1 MSELLSTE
9 TPTLASLSERQREER
24 FDTLQQRLPAV
35 WSAMRM
41 NLAGESI
48 VVVPSVTLDRVVDR
62 RAPLQAYEERLLFLL
77 LLLRQPRL
85 QVIYV
90 TSTEIDPTIVEYYLS
105 LLPGVIPSHARA
117 RLHLVAAYDA
127 SPIPLTA
134 KVLERPRLIERIRA
148 LIPDPRLS
156 HLVAYNVTRLE
167 RDLALVLGIPLFGA
181 DPRHLPYGTK
191 SGCRRL
197 FAEEGVPHPLGYE
210 DIDGLESL
218 VGALARLRAERPRV
232 SEAIVKLNEGVSG
245 KGNATVDLRQLPAP
259 GSVGESS
266 ELERRVRAMSFEL
279 DEMPFEQY
287 LDKLAERRGV
297 VEERIS
303 GSELRSP
310 SVQIRVIPDGSVEL
324 LSTHDQLLGGPSGQ
338 SYLGCRFPAD
348 FRYAKAI
355 TREAAKVGARLSREG
370 VIGRFAVDFV
380 VVRDQGDVW
389 TPYAIELNL
398 RKGGTTHP
406 FLTLQFL
413 TGRTY
418 DPEIALFIA
427 PSGREKHLVA
437 TDHLESPLFRGLTH
451 ADLFDVVARHG
462 LQFDQSRQT
471 GVVFHMMT
479 ALSEFGIVGLTAVSD
494 SAREA
499 DETYRRAERVL
510 LEEAS
515 DALVEPILPAHVGA
529 N

>member
-1 MSELLSTE
+1 M
-9 TPTLASLSERQREER
+9 
-24 FDTLQQRLPAV
+24 
-35 WSAMRM
+35 
-41 NLAGESI
+41 
-48 VVVPSVTLDRVVDR
+48 
-62 RAPLQAYEERLLFLL
+62 
-77 LLLRQPRL
+77 
-85 QVIYV
+85 
-90 TSTEIDPTIVEYYLS
+90 
-105 LLPGVIPSHARA
+105 
-117 RLHLVAAYDA
+117 
-127 SPIPLTA
+127 
-134 KVLERPRLIERIRA
+134 IERIRA

-156 HLVAYNVTRLE
+156 HLVAYNVTWLE

-181 DPRHLPYGTK
+181 DPRHLPLGTK

-210 DIDGLESL
+210 EIDGLESL
-218 VGALARLRAERPRV
+218 LAALARLRAERPRV
-232 SEAIVKLNEGVSG
+232 DEVIVKLNEGVSG
-245 KGNATVDLRQLPAP
+245 MGNAVVDLRELPEP
-259 GSVGESS
+259 GSVDERA
-266 ELERRVRAMSFEL
+266 ELERRVRAMAFEL
-279 DEMPFEQY
+279 EEMPFEQY
-287 LDKLAERRGV
+287 VAKLEERHGV

-303 GSELRSP
+303 GTELRSP
-310 SVQIRVIPDGSVEL
+310 SVQLRVIPDGTVEL

-348 FRYAKAI
+348 YGYAKAI

-380 VVRDQGDVW
+380 VVRDHGEVW

-413 TGRTY
+413 TGGTY

-437 TDHLESPLFRGLTH
+437 TDHLSSPLFRGLTH
-451 ADLFDVVARHG
+451 PDLFDIVARHG
-462 LQFDQSRQT
+462 LQFDQSRQA

-479 ALSEFGIVGLTAVSD
+479 ALSEFGIIGLTAVGD
-494 SAREA
+494 SPREA
-499 DETYRRAERVL
+499 DETYRRAERIL

-515 DALVEPILPAHVGA
+515 EALADPILPADVGG

>member
-1 MSELLSTE
+1 VTE
-9 TPTLASLSERQREER
+9 VLATEPRTLRSLAERERQEL
-24 FDTLQQRLPAV
+24 FDALQQQLPAV
-35 WSAMRM
+35 WGAMRL
-41 NLAGESI
+41 NLANESI
-48 VVVPSVTLDRVVDR
+48 VVVPSVSLDRVVDR
-62 RAPLQAYEERLLFLL
+62 RAPLQAYEERFLFLL

-90 TSTEIDPTIVEYYLS
+90 TSTEVDPTIIEYYLS

-117 RLHLVAAYDA
+117 RLHLVSAHDA
-127 SPIPLTA
+127 SPTPLTA
-134 KVLERPRLIERIRA
+134 KVLERPRMIERIRA
-148 LIPDPRLS
+148 LIPDSRLS
-156 HLVAYNVTRLE
+156 HLVAYNVTQLE

-181 DPRHLPYGTK
+181 DPRHLPLGTK

-210 DIDGLESL
+210 DIDGFAAL
-218 VGALARLRAERPRV
+218 VSALARLRSERPRM

-245 KGNATVDLRQLPAP
+245 KGNAIIDLRELPEP
-259 GSVGESS
+259 GSLSERP
-266 ELERRVRAMSFEL
+266 ELESRVRAMTFEL
-279 DEMPFEQY
+279 DELPLEQY
-287 LDKLAERRGV
+287 LNKLEERHGV
-297 VEERIS
+297 VEERIG

-310 SVQIRVIPDGSVEL
+310 SVQLRVIPDGTVEL

-348 FRYAKAI
+348 YRYAKAI

-380 VVRDQGDVW
+380 VVRDQGDAW

-413 TGRTY
+413 TGGTY

-451 ADLFDVVARHG
+451 ADLFDIVARHG

-479 ALSEFGIVGLTAVSD
+479 ALSEFGIVGLTAVGD

-499 DETYRRAERVL
+499 DESYRRAERVL

-515 DALVEPILPAHVGA
+515 EALIEPILPAHVAA